1 MRHDNKT
8 LLILG
13 ATAYSINV
21 VKTAKSMGAK
31 TIVVDPNLNSPAKK
45 HADKYFDIDTT
56 DIDALYRVAIEEKVD
71 GIFTGYSDVNLFTC
85 RTLCD
90 KLGLPFYASLEQL
103 KKTTDKLLFKEMCRK
118 YNVGT
123 VPQYDESQ
131 LKDIPYPI
139 IIKPADSWGSKG
151 ISVCYSYE
159 ETPAAVEKA
168 IKYSKTS
175 QIIVEKYMGGC
186 EVVNFDYVM
195 QDGKILLSAVGDRYV
210 NTEQKGLSPLTAAGV
225 YPSKYIDE
233 YINTVDEH
241 VKKMFYEEG
250 MHNGTAFIQSFY
262 EDGKFY
268 FFEMGYRTGGGQ
280 GSIPLKVICDLDYV
294 EYLINFAFTGK
305 MSEKDLEKYANP
317 RYDKCSCAVV
327 TILKQG
333 TIAKIEGMEE
343 ISKLPENINI
353 TQFYQVGEEVKQS
366 AIGNL
371 GQSLCRMHFVADNW
385 QQLYKAVNFAFNTL
399 KVVSTEGENMIVA
412 GGFDGEALL
421 SNIE

>member
-1 MRHDNKT
+1 MRHDGKT

-21 VKTAKSMGAK
+21 IKTAKAMGAK
-31 TIVVDPNLNSPAKK
+31 TIVVDPVIGAPAKK
-45 HADKYFDIDTT
+45 HADKFFDVDTT
-56 DIDALYRVAIEEKVD
+56 DIDKLYQIALDEKVD
-71 GIFTGYSDVNLFTC
+71 GIFTGYSDVNLFSC
-85 RTLCD
+85 RALCD
-90 KLGLPFYASLEQL
+90 KLGLNFYGSLEQL
-103 KKTTDKLLFKEMCRK
+103 KKTTDKLMFKDMCRK
-118 YNVGT
+118 YDVGT
-123 VPQYDESQ
+123 VPQYSE
-131 LKDIPYPI
+131 KDLDKVPYPI

-225 YPSKYIDE
+225 YPSKYLKE
-233 YINTVDEH
+233 YVETVDEK
-241 VKKMFYEEG
+241 VKKMFFEEG

-305 MSEKDLEKYANP
+305 MSEKDLSEYANP
-317 RYDKCSCAVV
+317 QYDKRSCAVV
-327 TILKQG
+327 TILKAG
-333 TIAKIEGMEE
+333 VIGKIEGMEE
-343 ISKLPENINI
+343 ISALPEHINT
-353 TQFYQVGEEVKQS
+353 TQFYQEGEEVKQS
-366 AIGNL
+366 VIGNL

-385 QQLYKAVNFAFNTL
+385 DELYKAVNYAFNTL
-399 KVVSTEGENMIVA
+399 KVTSVDGENMIVA
-412 GGFDGEALL
+412 GGFDGKALL
-421 SNIE
+421 GR

>member
-1 MRHDNKT
+1 MRHDGKT

-21 VKTAKSMGAK
+21 VKTAKGMGAK
-31 TIVVDPNLNSPAKK
+31 TIVVDPVKGAPAKK
-45 HADKYFDIDTT
+45 YADKYFDVDTT
-56 DIDALYRVAIEEKVD
+56 NIDALYEIAVNEKVD
-71 GIFTGYSDVNLFTC
+71 GIFTGYSDINLFSC

-90 KLGLPFYASLEQL
+90 KLNLNFYGSLEQL
-103 KKTTDKLLFKEMCRK
+103 KNTTDKLSFKNMCRK
-118 YNVGT
+118 YDVGT
-123 VPQYDESQ
+123 VPQYDENELESV
-131 LKDIPYPI
+131 PYPI

-151 ISVCYSYE
+151 ISVCYSYAD
-159 ETPAAVEKA
+159 TPAAVEKA
-168 IKYSKTS
+168 RKYSKTS

-225 YPSKYIDE
+225 YPSKYLKE
-233 YINTVDEH
+233 YVETVDPK

-262 EDGKFY
+262 DDGKFY

-305 MSEKDLEKYANP
+305 MSEKDLSKYANP
-317 RYDKCSCAVV
+317 VYDKCSCALVV
-327 TILKQG
+327 ILKSG
-333 TIAKIEGMEE
+333 TIAKIEGMDE
-343 ISKLPENINI
+343 IAAMPQNINI
-353 TQFYQVGEEVKQS
+353 TQFYEEGAEVVQS
-366 AIGNL
+366 VIGNL
-371 GQSLCRMHFVADNW
+371 GQSLCRMHFVADSW
-385 QQLYKAVNFAFNTL
+385 KELYEAVQFANKTL
-399 KVVSTEGENMIVA
+399 KVTSTNGENMIVA

-421 SNIE
+421 GR

>member
-1 MRHDNKT
+1 MRHDGKT

-21 VKTAKSMGAK
+21 IKTAKAMGAK
-31 TIVVDPNLNSPAKK
+31 TIVVDPVKNAPAKK
-45 HADKYFDIDTT
+45 HADTYYDVDTT
-56 DIDALYRVAIEEKVD
+56 DIDRLYQIALEEKVD
-71 GIFTGYSDVNLFTC
+71 GIFTGYSDVNLFSC
-85 RTLCD
+85 RALCD
-90 KLGLPFYASLEQL
+90 KLGLSFYGSLENL

-118 YNVGT
+118 YDVGT
-123 VPQYDESQ
+123 VPQYSEEE
-131 LKDIPYPI
+131 LETIPYPI

-151 ISVCYSYE
+151 ISVCYKYE

-168 IKYSKTS
+168 RKYSKTS

-195 QDGKILLSAVGDRYV
+195 QDGNILLSAVGDRYV

-225 YPSKYIDE
+225 YPSKYLKE
-233 YINTVDEH
+233 YVETVDEK
-241 VKKMFYEEG
+241 VKRMFFEEG

-294 EYLINFAFTGK
+294 EYLINYAFTGK
-305 MSEKDLEKYANP
+305 MSEKDLSAYANP

-333 TIAKIEGMEE
+333 VIAKIEGMEE
-343 ISKLPENINI
+343 IAALAENINI
-353 TQFYQVGEEVKQS
+353 TQFYQEGEEVK
-366 AIGNL
+366 AAVIGNL

-385 QQLYKAVNFAFNTL
+385 RELYKAVNYAFNTL
-399 KVVSTEGENMIVA
+399 KVTSTTGENMIVS
-412 GGFDGEALL
+412 GGFDGAALL
-421 SNIE
+421 GR

>member
-1 MRHDNKT
+1 MRHDGKT

-21 VKTAKSMGAK
+21 IKTAKAMGAK
-31 TIVVDPNLNSPAKK
+31 TIVVDPVKGAPAKK
-45 HADKYFDIDTT
+45 YADKYFDVDTT
-56 DIDALYRVAIEEKVD
+56 NIEALYEIAVNEKVD
-71 GIFTGYSDVNLFTC
+71 GVFTGYSDINLFSC
-85 RTLCD
+85 RALCD
-90 KLGLPFYASLEQL
+90 KLGLNFYGSLQQL
-103 KKTTDKLLFKEMCRK
+103 KNTTDKLLFKNMCRK
-118 YNVGT
+118 YDVGT
-123 VPQYDESQ
+123 VPQYDESE
-131 LKDIPYPI
+131 LASVPYPI

-159 ETPAAVEKA
+159 DTPAAVEKA
-168 IKYSKTS
+168 RKYSKTS

-195 QDGKILLSAVGDRYV
+195 QEGKILLSAVGDRYV

-225 YPSKYIDE
+225 YPSKYLKE
-233 YINTVDEH
+233 YVETVDEK

-305 MSEKDLEKYANP
+305 MSEKDLSQYANP
-317 RYDKCSCAVV
+317 VYEKRSCALVV
-327 TILKQG
+327 ILKSG
-333 TIAKIEGMEE
+333 TIAKIEGMDK
-343 ISKLPENINI
+343 IAAMPQNINI
-353 TQFYQVGEEVKQS
+353 TQFYEEGDEVVQS
-366 AIGNL
+366 VIGNL
-371 GQSLCRMHFVADNW
+371 GQSLCRMHFVADSW
-385 QQLYKAVNFAFNTL
+385 EELYDTVQFANKTL
-399 KVVSTEGENMIVA
+399 KVTSTDGENMIVP
-412 GGFDGEALL
+412 GGFNGEALL
-421 SNIE
+421 GR